1 MKEIIIVTGAS
12 SGMGREFA
20 RQIEKKYQV
29 DEIWVIARRKERL
42 ECLKEKLQTKVKI
55 FALDLTQKESF
66 EIIQE
71 ALFQEKPRVKA
82 LINCSGYGKLDHHKK
97 SYIVNLASCSG
108 YMPIP
113 YLNIYASTKAFV
125 LSYSRALNEELKY
138 RQIHVLAICPYW
150 VETEFF
156 DRAVEKDKK
165 PVVIRYGKVY
175 KAKDVIKKAIKDMES
190 SKDVSLY
197 GTINR
202 IQILGMKVLPHR
214 LVKKIWMIY
223 QDLDGTKEIR

>member
-1 MKEIIIVTGAS
+1 MLGNLESDLKKVLLAGIGAL
-12 SGMGREFA
+12 A
-20 RQIEKKYQV
+20 TTVEKSKDIV
-29 DEIWVIARRKERL
+29 DEL
-42 ECLKEKLQTKVKI
+42 VK
-55 FALDLTQKESF
+55 KG
-66 EIIQE
+66 EITVEQ
-71 ALFQEKPRVKA
+71 
-82 LINCSGYGKLDHHKK
+82 GK
-97 SYIVNLASCSG
+97 
-108 YMPIP
+108 
-113 YLNIYASTKAFV
+113 
-125 LSYSRALNEELKY
+125 ALNEELKY

-156 DRAVEKDKK
+156 DRAVAKDKK

-223 QDLDGTKEIR
+223 QELDGTKEIR